1 MAYTAVATL
10 SEKGQDQTMK
20 GTEFYEHHT
29 ASNATTHQHLPTR
42 TNTQHATPQHRHL
55 LTLTRHTP
63 YPYHTRNHV
72 NPSKLRFNTAAQN
85 AAFAPPLGLGAILFK
100 PNVKIVKSEGD
111 DERTGKIGG
120 AKNLASSQAASLERQ
135 QVAEFKKRYR
145 SRPVLGRLPGQYA
158 GQSSDSRA
166 ELVLCLD
173 TKGGRIIGCAGVE
186 GQ

>member
-1 MAYTAVATL
+1 MSMCNRAV
-10 SEKGQDQTMK
+10 
-20 GTEFYEHHT
+20 Y
-29 ASNATTHQHLPTR
+29 NRHQHDSNYVFLS
-42 TNTQHATPQHRHL
+42 L
-55 LTLTRHTP
+55 
-63 YPYHTRNHV
+63 
-72 NPSKLRFNTAAQN
+72 F
-85 AAFAPPLGLGAILFK
+85 AF
-100 PNVKIVKSEGD
+100 
-111 DERTGKIGG
+111 RTGKIGG